1 MHGSAGSSG
10 SARGLFAVID
20 GIDGCGKSTQAA
32 RLAAALERATGRPT
46 WHLREPGST
55 ALGERLREIVLTREL
70 SLSPAVE
77 TLLFTAA
84 RRQMLDERVRPAR
97 ERRENVVCERFHAST
112 YAYQAVAGGLGEER
126 VLALLED
133 FAGEPR
139 PDMVLVLEVAPELAA
154 SRRAGERASRANVA
168 DVDRIEAHGIE
179 FQRRV
184 AEGFRRFAARYKE
197 TVVIDA
203 SGSADEVFGR
213 IWSEVSRAL

>member
-1 MHGSAGSSG
+1 MHGNAESSG
-10 SARGLFAVID
+10 SSRGLFAVID

-32 RLAAALERATGRPT
+32 RLAAALERATGRRT

-55 ALGERLREIVLTREL
+55 ALGERLRELVLTREL

-84 RRQMLDERVRPAR
+84 RRQMLDERVQPAR

-133 FAGEPR
+133 FAGEPK
-139 PDMVLVLEVAPELAA
+139 PDIVLLLDVAPELAA
-154 SRRAGERASRANVA
+154 SRRHGDRAQIANL
-168 DVDRIEAHGIE
+168 DRIEAHGIE

-203 SGSADEVFGR
+203 RGSVDEVFDR
-213 IWSEVSRAL
+213 IWNEVSRAL

>member
-1 MHGSAGSSG
+1 MHGNAGSSG
-10 SARGLFAVID
+10 GSRGLFAVID

-55 ALGERLREIVLTREL
+55 ALGERLRELVLTREL

-77 TLLFTAA
+77 TLLFAAA

-133 FAGEPR
+133 FAGEPK
-139 PDMVLVLEVAPELAA
+139 PDITLVLDVAPELAA
-154 SRRAGERASRANVA
+154 TRRHGARAPLANL
-168 DVDRIEAHGIE
+168 DRIEAHGIE

-203 SGSADEVFGR
+203 RGSADEVFDR
-213 IWSEVSRAL
+213 IWNEVSRAL